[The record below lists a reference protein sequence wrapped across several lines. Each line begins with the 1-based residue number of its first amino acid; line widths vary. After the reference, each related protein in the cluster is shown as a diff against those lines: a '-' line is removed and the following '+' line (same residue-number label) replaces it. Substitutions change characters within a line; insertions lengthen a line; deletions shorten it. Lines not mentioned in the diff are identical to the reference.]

1 MRLTR
6 MGNQGHHYEQ
16 AFEQYLRARRVPFVS
31 VEAARRI
38 LTGGEPAGV
47 LRADGTGLK
56 GFDCVVYG
64 EHENLLIEVKG
75 RRILPRKGRVKGAS
89 ASRADEQG
97 TPVTPGTPPPA
108 GRMECWTTLADLA
121 SLQQWE
127 QRFGPGFAAAIVFV
141 YWCEGEPPGVL
152 YQEVFEYRKR
162 WYALRA
168 VRVQAYVSCM
178 RVRSP
183 KWGTV
188 DLAQADFERISQP
201 FAPTSHFPLRRGASV
216 DVGVGLL
223 GRASEG
229 LLPREH
235 R

>member
-1 MRLTR
+1 MANL
-6 MGNQGHHYEQ
+6 GHHYEQ

-38 LTGGEPAGV
+38 LTGGEAPGAF
-47 LRADGTGLK
+47 RAEGTGLK

-75 RRILPRKGRVKGAS
+75 RRILPRKGRGRESAAEAAS
-89 ASRADEQG
+89 GSEGG
-97 TPVTPGTPPPA
+97 TPVSMGAPPPA
-108 GRMECWTTLADLA
+108 GRMECWTTLADLT

-127 QRFGPGFAAAIVFV
+127 QRFGPGFVAAIVFV
-141 YWCEGEPPGVL
+141 YWCEGEPPSAL
-152 YQEVFEYRKR
+152 YQEVFEFRKR

-168 VRVQAYVSCM
+168 VRVQQYVSCM

-188 DLAQADFERISQP
+188 DLAPSDFARISQP
-201 FAPTSHFPLRRGASV
+201 FAPGSHFPLRRGASV
-216 DVGVGLL
+216 DVGAGLL
-223 GRASEG
+223 GRASEAN
-229 LLPREH
+229 LPRES